1 MKTGKHI
8 QQRIQQHVSQ
18 RTLLSLLMGLGAST
32 VMFSP
37 MLANAEGE
45 GTETQALPNL
55 QDELM
60 ESRAA
65 RQSNLIGNEIPTLD
79 NLAPATAPVAPPAA
93 VESAPS
99 NAPAVQTRK
108 ASNPVAE
115 AQGREE
121 LRLWQWMRLT
131 EYDKVEKRIVE
142 LKAEYPGWNPPAKM
156 VELLDDNRNRKQL
169 ERAKAT
175 SNWAVIQKMAQEQPA
190 FFNCEKYYNLWSLA
204 DAYDAGG
211 DKDGVERVY
220 NNIMNNC
227 SSDSVRLQTFQ
238 RARMQLDSATL
249 QAMVAREQQRS
260 SNRMSKSALASMQGD
275 MTRAGVLIASREGND
290 AIVLSSIPDLSAQVM
305 ADKDAGYALIFG
317 WAEFRAS
324 NLTEAER
331 WFRLAN
337 QWQPSQESIQ
347 ALATLYSSTGRLD
360 EAESLA
366 RTDLRDPMMREMLA
380 SILSQRALTAFND
393 ENYEATLKYFHE
405 AEQYAPRSLD
415 DEAVYGWSAYH
426 LGQYD
431 KSSIAFEKAY
441 KDDPQPEVAEGL
453 YYSLKETDMSRLERT
468 AREEQGPLKEILQT
482 RSSEEAYNAGDYHKA
497 YAKAPEKYPGLSG
510 INSPALLGGL
520 LFHFRSGDSG
530 LSQLD
535 TQRVPILAVE
545 GGYSSHR
552 ASLELSGISLSAGNM
567 SDSEV
572 VGSYPG
578 VDQSYQYE
586 PTTEL
591 NNGTEIL
598 FGYRY
603 DGSIAPYLH
612 VGQTPSK
619 GALSARTQG
628 DLGLDYRMK
637 RGSLKLEMF
646 RRPVKESILS
656 YTGAYDPY
664 SGVAWGGVD
673 ASGFL
678 ASTYLNLKDDMGM
691 SVAIKNASYT
701 GTMVA
706 DNKMMEFTAGAKK
719 LWKSDSWDELS
730 IGPNFTF
737 QRFDENLS
745 KFTIGHG
752 GYFSPQQLFK
762 YGGTASAV
770 SGDLGDFIVAGKLDL
785 GFQQHKQNCAPLL
798 PLSGTNCSE
807 LYLES
812 TGSGMYM
819 GMELLGMVQ
828 ADTNAQIGGGM
839 FYGMSPEFNEF
850 GFMLAFRLTME
861 KRKSVV
867 RADLPDWITRVHQ

>member
-8 QQRIQQHVSQ
+8 HQ
-18 RTLLSLLMGLGAST
+18 RTLMSLLLGLGGSVILPAQAEST
-32 VMFSP
+32 
-37 MLANAEGE
+37 
-45 GTETQALPNL
+45 GTEAQALPNL

-60 ESRAA
+60 ESRST
-65 RQSNLIGNEIPTLD
+65 RQSNLMGSDIPTVQDIL
-79 NLAPATAPVAPPAA
+79 PAATPAVPPAA
-93 VESAPS
+93 NQPA
-99 NAPAVQTRK
+99 APANKTP

-115 AQGREE
+115 AMGREE
-121 LRLWQWMRLT
+121 LRLWQWMRLA
-131 EYDKVEKRIVE
+131 EYDKVEKRIAE
-142 LKAEYPGWNPPAKM
+142 LKADYPQWNPPAKM
-156 VELLDDNRNRKQL
+156 VELLADQRNRKQL
-169 ERAKAT
+169 ERAKVT
-175 SNWAVIQKMAQEQPA
+175 SNWGVIKTMAQEQPG

-204 DAYDAGG
+204 DAYDASG
-211 DKDGVERVY
+211 DKAAVKGVY
-220 NNIMNNC
+220 DTIMNTC
-227 SSDSVRLQTFQ
+227 SSDSVRVDTYR
-238 RARMQLDSATL
+238 RAQLQLDAATIRGML
-249 QAMVAREQQRS
+249 EREQQRS
-260 SNRMSKSALASMQGD
+260 SNRMSKKSLAALEQD
-275 MTRAGVLIASREGND
+275 MTRSEVLAAAREGND
-290 AIVLSSIPDLSAQVM
+290 AIVLASIPDLQKQVT
-305 ADKDAGYALIFG
+305 ADQDAGLALIFG
-317 WAEFRAS
+317 WAEYRA
-324 NLTEAER
+324 NNVVEAER
-331 WFRLAN
+331 WFRQAN
-337 QWQPSQESIQ
+337 QWKPSSDSIQ
-347 ALATLYSSTGRLD
+347 AMATLYSGTGRLD

-366 RTDLRDPMMREMLA
+366 RTDLRDPLMREMLA
-380 SILSQRALTAFND
+380 GILSQRALKAFNS
-393 ENYEATLKYFHE
+393 EQYEDTLRYFDE

-415 DEAVYGWSAYH
+415 NEAVYGWSAYH

-431 KSSIAFEKAY
+431 KSSVAFEKAY

-453 YYSLKETDMSRLERT
+453 YYSLKETDMSRLQRT
-468 AREEQGPLKEILQT
+468 AREEQGPLKEILET
-482 RSSEEAYNAGDYHKA
+482 RASEEAYEAGEYHAA
-497 YAKAPEKYPGLSG
+497 YAQAPEKYPGLSG
-510 INSPALLGGL
+510 INSPSLLGGL

-545 GGYSSHR
+545 GGYSRHR
-552 ASLELSGISLSAGNM
+552 ASLELSGVSLSAGNM

-578 VDQSYQYE
+578 LDQSYQFE

-591 NNGTEIL
+591 NNGTEVL

-603 DGSIAPYLH
+603 DGRIAPYLH
-612 VGQTPSK
+612 FGQTPSK

-628 DLGLDYRMK
+628 DLGLDYRMN

-664 SGVAWGGVD
+664 SGVAWGGAD
-673 ASGFL
+673 AAGYL
-678 ASTYLNLKDDMGM
+678 ASTYLNLRDDMGL
-691 SVAIKNASYT
+691 SVAIKNASYS
-701 GTMVA
+701 GTKVA
-706 DNKMMEFTAGAKK
+706 DNKSLEFSAGAKK
-719 LWKSDSWDELS
+719 MWKTDSWDELS

-737 QRFDENLS
+737 QRFEENLS
-745 KFTIGHG
+745 KFTLGHG

-770 SGDLGDFIVAGKLDL
+770 SNELGDFVVAGKLDL

-798 PLSGTNCSE
+798 PMSTTNCSE

-861 KRKSVV
+861 KRKSVL

>member
-1 MKTGKHI
+1 MNTGKHTH
-8 QQRIQQHVSQ
+8 R
-18 RTLLSLLMGLGAST
+18 RTLLSLLMGLGTAGVLLDSI
-32 VMFSP
+32 P
-37 MLANAEGE
+37 AQAEVD

-55 QDELM
+55 QDEVM

-79 NLAPATAPVAPPAA
+79 TQAPVTAVPATTTPR
-93 VESAPS
+93 
-99 NAPAVQTRK
+99 VQASK
-108 ASNPVAE
+108 GSVSNPVSE
-115 AQGREE
+115 ALGREE

-131 EYDKVEKRIVE
+131 EYDKVEKRIAE
-142 LKAEYPGWNPPAKM
+142 LKMESPSWNPPAKM
-156 VELLDDNRNRKQL
+156 IELLDDNRNRKQL

-175 SNWAVIQKMAQEQPA
+175 SNWAAIQKMAQEQPSY
-190 FFNCEKYYNLWSLA
+190 FNCEKYYNLWSLA
-204 DAYDAGG
+204 DAYDASG
-211 DKDGVERVY
+211 DKDAVERVY
-220 NNIMNNC
+220 SNIMNTC
-227 SSDSVRLQTFQ
+227 ASDNVRLQTFQ
-238 RARMQLDSATL
+238 RAQLQLDTPTL
-249 QAMVAREQQRS
+249 ESMLAREQQRS
-260 SNRMSKSALASMQGD
+260 SNRMSKRSLAEIEANMIRS
-275 MTRAGVLIASREGND
+275 RVLMAAREGND
-290 AIVLSSIPDLSAQVM
+290 AIVLSLIPDLASKVT
-305 ADKDAGYALIFG
+305 ADQDAGFAMIFG

-324 NLTEAER
+324 NMTEAER

-337 QWQPSQESIQ
+337 QWKPSSESIK
-347 ALATLYSSTGRLD
+347 AMANLYSSTGRLD

-366 RTDLRDPMMREMLA
+366 RTDLRDPTMRDLLG
-380 SILSQRALTAFND
+380 SILTQRALTAFNE
-393 ENYEATLKYFHE
+393 ENYEATLKYFDE
-405 AEQYAPRSLD
+405 ADQYTPRSLD

-431 KSSIAFEKAY
+431 KSSVAFEKAY
-441 KDDPQPEVAEGL
+441 KDDPQPDVAEGL

-468 AREEQGPLKEILQT
+468 AREEQGPLKEILET

-567 SDSEV
+567 SESEV
-572 VGSYPG
+572 IGSYPG
-578 VDQSYQYE
+578 LDQSYQYE

-591 NNGTEIL
+591 SNGTEIL

-612 VGQTPSK
+612 FGQTPSK
-619 GALSARTQG
+619 GALGARTQG
-628 DLGLDYRMK
+628 DLGLDYRMT

-646 RRPVKESILS
+646 RHPVKESILS

-706 DNKMMEFTAGAKK
+706 DNKMMEFSAGAKK
-719 LWKSDSWDELS
+719 IWTSDTWDELS

-745 KFTIGHG
+745 KFTLGHG

-762 YGGTASAV
+762 YGGTASAI
-770 SGDLGDFIVAGKLDL
+770 SGDLGDFVVAGKMDL
-785 GFQQHKQNCAPLL
+785 GFQQHKQNCSPLL
-798 PLSGTNCSE
+798 PLSSTNCSE

-819 GMELLGMVQ
+819 GLELMGMVQ